1 MTIDVGGQKLSV
13 NANTMLTPAEKVA
26 VYQVVLTG
34 KQAVSLDSMGS
45 ADGGTVVLSS
55 RLSQNIGNLV
65 IPDAVTVVDLSK
77 TGTLDLSGNLTDYG
91 TLYISDKGSTPVS
104 LQASNIYVQQ
114 GGTITDVRA
123 SSSPSAST
131 AGENLSV
138 TAQSNVDN
146 GGTISSSGTLTVT
159 AGNTINNA
167 SASASTATGA
177 KGIQPAMKS
186 QGGLSLVTG
195 SGTINNSGVISSSNG
210 DINISAAQPQTD
222 IAINASNGSFQAL
235 NGAINVNGRDA
246 SYAGSGNLSLAG
258 GNYLSTAMNLN
269 SGLGNVTTNVN
280 SISGLLGIN
289 ANAAHT
295 TVATGALNL
304 GTMNLKG
311 DPTFYNTNGNIT
323 IGGNISVGEA
333 LSLVASGNILSS
345 GNYSITANNG
355 TAGAQIN
362 LVAGAD
368 ITTSSS
374 TSSPVVGGGSGTAA
388 TAPITITGPSSTGGD
403 VSFSGQNMTI
413 SSAAVSGNSAG
424 GDVNVVAFANP
435 AGTSGGHVLLSSGTS
450 INTGGTGSGANGNV
464 SILAGAASG
473 VAVTSGSIN
482 TAGGTG
488 SGGDVTIVTAQ
499 PSPAA
504 VTINSNGALALG
516 SKFAADPTVNPAAI
530 TVNAPITSAGNVT
543 MTTGSG
549 LNLNSTVNAVNASKD
564 IVIQSPGNLTLTG
577 NGTLQTTSS
586 GTTSLLAMSAGSTLT
601 LGSGANLSI
610 AGGGQVD
617 IRTPNLAFA
626 GPRSSLNA
634 TGQSDIF
641 VDSGNSAANV
651 DLNVSTAG
659 AGTLST
665 NGGANRCQ
673 R

>member
-1 MTIDVGGQKLSV
+1 
-13 NANTMLTPAEKVA
+13 
-26 VYQVVLTG
+26 
-34 KQAVSLDSMGS
+34 
-45 ADGGTVVLSS
+45 
-55 RLSQNIGNLV
+55 
-65 IPDAVTVVDLSK
+65 
-77 TGTLDLSGNLTDYG
+77 
-91 TLYISDKGSTPVS
+91 
-104 LQASNIYVQQ
+104 
-114 GGTITDVRA
+114 
-123 SSSPSAST
+123 
-131 AGENLSV
+131 
-138 TAQSNVDN
+138 
-146 GGTISSSGTLTVT
+146 
-159 AGNTINNA
+159 
-167 SASASTATGA
+167 
-177 KGIQPAMKS
+177 MKS

-311 DPTFYNTNGNIT
+311 DPTFYNTDGNIT

-413 SSAAVSGNSAG
+413 SSAQSPATAP
-424 GDVNVVAFANP
+424 VATLTWLHSLILQAP
-435 AGTSGGHVLLSSGTS
+435 AAGTFAVL
-450 INTGGTGSGANGNV
+450 
-464 SILAGAASG
+464 
-473 VAVTSGSIN
+473 
-482 TAGGTG
+482 
-488 SGGDVTIVTAQ
+488 
-499 PSPAA
+499 
-504 VTINSNGALALG
+504 
-516 SKFAADPTVNPAAI
+516 
-530 TVNAPITSAGNVT
+530 
-543 MTTGSG
+543 
-549 LNLNSTVNAVNASKD
+549 
-564 IVIQSPGNLTLTG
+564 GNLYQHG
-577 NGTLQTTSS
+577 RHRIRRQWKRFDIGR
-586 GTTSLLAMSAGSTLT
+586 GSE
-601 LGSGANLSI
+601 
-610 AGGGQVD
+610 
-617 IRTPNLAFA
+617 
-626 GPRSSLNA
+626 RS
-634 TGQSDIF
+634 
-641 VDSGNSAANV
+641 
-651 DLNVSTAG
+651 
-659 AGTLST
+659 
-665 NGGANRCQ
+665 CCY
-673 R
+673 